1 MNGSDQMPQLIDYII
16 ALTNLYG
23 IVHKNRVQTI
33 YNQQHTEPVTEEE
46 LQLILDNPP
55 STLEKAFVVVYQDY
69 FVHEFIIEER
79 LFDELMLKKGRKP
92 YYIPEKEELL
102 LYIDESYFEKMM
114 RRKTN
119 KRAGE
124 RGKRERERERD
135 PTSVNR

>member
-1 MNGSDQMPQLIDYII
+1 MPQLIDYII

-92 YYIPEKEELL
+92 YYNPEKEELL
-102 LYIDESYFEKMM
+102 LYID
-114 RRKTN
+114 
-119 KRAGE
+119 
-124 RGKRERERERD
+124 
-135 PTSVNR
+135 